1 MWDISSRIA
10 ALQLEIDA
18 LRAERDQLRAALRGM
33 VEHDRERQEAVE
45 RELERLRGIARA
57 SGRVV

>member
-1 MWDISSRIA
+1 MWDVSCRLA
-10 ALQLEIDA
+10 CLQLEIDA

-45 RELERLRGIARA
+45 RELERLRGIAKA

>member
-1 MWDISSRIA
+1 MWDVSCRLA
-10 ALQLEIDA
+10 CLQLEIDA
-18 LRAERDQLRAALRGM
+18 LRAERDQLRVALRDM

-45 RELERLRGIARA
+45 RELERLRGIAKA

>member
-1 MWDISSRIA
+1 MWDVSRRLA
-10 ALQLEIDA
+10 CLQLEIAA

-45 RELERLRGIARA
+45 RELERLRGIAKA

>member
-1 MWDISSRIA
+1 MWDVSRRLA
-10 ALQLEIDA
+10 CLQLEIDA

-45 RELERLRGIARA
+45 RELERLRAIARA